1 MIIRLLILCASV
13 VATLAAGSLGSLPA
27 VAQGA
32 AKAAPQGEAPELP
45 RRVAV
50 RFLTS
55 SDQPPFNYFD
65 EEGVLT
71 GFNIDM
77 ARAICLEMGA
87 TCDIQVRA
95 WPDIAGALAKREA
108 DAVIA
113 SHVVSPAMLRLFDFT
128 DRYFYTPA
136 WFAGRRGG
144 ARLAP
149 TPDGLEGLKVGVL
162 KGGAHE
168 AYLRA
173 FFKESHIVPFD
184 SVELARDAL
193 VTSKVDLVFDDGV
206 SLVLWLNG
214 TLSRECCE
222 FKAGPFYEPKFFGDG
237 IGVMVPK
244 RDPQLK
250 GLINQA
256 LQRVRSSGRYEELL
270 LRYFPNRL
278 F

>member
-1 MIIRLLILCASV
+1 MIIRLTIICASL
-13 VATLAAGSLGSLPA
+13 LAALAGAPTETR
-27 VAQGA
+27 AQGA
-32 AKAAPQGEAPELP
+32 AQASPQAEGSELP
-45 RRVAV
+45 KRVAV
-50 RFLTS
+50 RFLT
-55 SDQPPFNYFD
+55 DAEHPPFNYND

-77 ARAICLEMGA
+77 ARAICLELSA
-87 TCDIQVRA
+87 TCDIQVRTWA
-95 WPDIAGALAKREA
+95 ELPSALAKRET

-113 SHVVSPAMLRLFDFT
+113 SHVVSPALLRIFDVS

-144 ARLAP
+144 AKPPP
-149 TPDGLEGLKVGVL
+149 TPEGLEGMKVGVV

-168 AYLRA
+168 AYLRT
-173 FFKESHIVPFD
+173 FFKDSRIMLFD

-193 VTSKVDLVFDDGV
+193 VSSVVDYVFDDGV

-222 FKAGPFYEPKFFGDG
+222 LKAGPFYEPKFFGDG
-237 IGVMVPK
+237 VGILVSK
-244 RDPQLK
+244 QDPQLK

-256 LQRVRSSGRYEELL
+256 LARVRASGRYEELL

>member
-1 MIIRLLILCASV
+1 MIIRLTILFASF
-13 VATLAAGSLGSLPA
+13 LALMTITDRPAG
-27 VAQGA
+27 AQSRA
-32 AKAAPQGEAPELP
+32 QAAPQAEATDMPK
-45 RRVAV
+45 RVAV
-50 RFLTS
+50 RFLT
-55 SDQPPFNYFD
+55 DGDHPPFNYLD
-65 EEGVLT
+65 EDGVLT

-77 ARAICLEMGA
+77 ARAICLELSA
-87 TCDIQVRA
+87 TCDIQVRPWGELA
-95 WPDIAGALAKREA
+95 SALAKRET

-113 SHVVSPAMLRLFDFT
+113 SHVLSPALLRIFDFS

-144 ARLAP
+144 EKLAP
-149 TPDGLEGLKVGVL
+149 SPEGLEGLKIGVVR
-162 KGGAHE
+162 GGAHE

-173 FFKESHIVPFD
+173 FFKESAIVTYD

-193 VTSKVDLVFDDGV
+193 VTSQVNLLFDDGV

-222 FKAGPFYEPKFFGDG
+222 LKAGPFYEPKFFGDG
-237 IGVMVPK
+237 IGIMVPK
-244 RDPQLK
+244 QDQQLK
-250 GLINQA
+250 ALINQA
-256 LQRVRSSGRYEELL
+256 LVRVRASGRYEELL